1 MTMSAN
7 RRMKVFCVANQKG
20 GVGKTTT
27 AVHATH
33 HFAKKKILD
42 DEQGKERNARVAF
55 INVEVQRNGSN
66 TLKKVYGV
74 ANVTAAAFFKPEP
87 FEIVVNEP
95 VTVYEG
101 GPFMADIERSQGAYF
116 KAHIERI
123 APFFDYCVI
132 DTPPSAGV
140 LQIAPLTAAHYVL
153 SPIELEEYSMDGV
166 VDMLKTI
173 MGVKQRYNPGLE
185 FLGML
190 PSRLQNTSPRQRE
203 ALKDLLTRY
212 PQFVFG
218 AKEGAKV
225 SARQAIPEAL
235 AEGVPVWDLKK
246 SSAHDSTV
254 EMRLIMALLDQ
265 RIGV

>member
-1 MTMSAN
+1 MKMSAK
-7 RRMKVFCVANQKG
+7 RKMTVFCVANQKG
-20 GVGKTTT
+20 GVGKTTA
-27 AVHATH
+27 AVHSTH
-33 HFAKKKILD
+33 HFAKKKVLD
-42 DEQGKERNARVAF
+42 DETGKERDARVAF
-55 INVEVQRNGSN
+55 VNVDVQRNGSN
-66 TLKKVYGV
+66 TMKKAYGA
-74 ANVTAAAFFKPEP
+74 ANVNAAAFFQPEL
-87 FEIVVNEP
+87 FEIVANGP

-116 KAHIERI
+116 KGHIKRLSEH
-123 APFFDYCVI
+123 FDFCVI

-153 SPIELEEYSMDGV
+153 SPIEMEEYSMDGV
-166 VDMLKTI
+166 VDMIRTI
-173 MGVKQRYNPGLE
+173 MGVKQRYNPELE

-190 PSRLQNTSPRQRE
+190 PSRLQNTSPRQRD

-212 PQFVFG
+212 PKFVFG
-218 AKEGAKV
+218 ANEGAKV

-246 SSAHDSTV
+246 SSAHDSAV

-265 RIGV
+265 RMGV